1 MRTTQSNVALATSLT
16 NDPARWVEDLV
27 KPGRYG
33 YDAGTNARAER
44 EVAATMSA
52 IVGDSRPIIMRHNT
66 EARWAVMID
75 ESTASQVTVVWST
88 HTVNENSTG
97 HWDRLRP
104 ILRGEA
110 VMVMLHEMGHVL
122 FTDEITRPDWCA
134 RCDWRDFFTVV
145 NFAEDVRIEDCME
158 DEVPVFRMLRKIEND
173 RMVAPNV
180 AQWDVVSM
188 VRRVCCYLFA
198 ERSCTG
204 GSSLY
209 HPVVNAT
216 EQAVIDECHD
226 AFMEACDATDTQSM
240 IDSLEPVYDAL
251 LPYMN
256 GTIQYPPPNTTGGT
270 GTDEDGDED
279 DGAAGPGTGEDED
292 EDGDEG
298 TSGNASED
306 EGDGDGDT
314 TTGEQDGD
322 GDGEDEDGEDE
333 EGEGEGP
340 AGGNGAGGDEGN
352 DMPDA
357 ARPDR
362 QRGKCEQDKSN
373 APVPKS
379 DRTSE
384 VMQGEFISTR
394 KGATHRFDDPG
405 ASARIAPTTR
415 LIVKNLRRV
424 LQDNANGGWIG
435 RKRRGAFDASSSKRL
450 ALGDLRTFRER
461 TGPKGSLDYSLVL
474 CIDASGSMSGYAG
487 QRAAD
492 AALSMYDAV
501 RKIDGLDVALCAYG
515 CTVDFGIPFPSM
527 LTKPQIKRLGRVNER
542 MLACVRSG
550 SSGGTNE
557 SDALVW
563 ARAVSRKRK
572 ADTQMIVVIT
582 DGQPNDPNEV
592 VQQVALALREGVVTG
607 GIGIGGADPDY
618 HTYATSIASSD
629 QLPKVFGDFIRTMMK
644 GGK

>member
-1 MRTTQSNVALATSLT
+1 MSTTQSNVALATSLT

-27 KPGRYG
+27 KQGRYG
-33 YDAGTNARAER
+33 YDAGSTARAER

-52 IVGDSRPIIMRHNT
+52 IVGDSRPIVTRHNT

-75 ESTASQVTVVWST
+75 ESTATQVTVVWSMY
-88 HTVNENSTG
+88 TVNENTTG

-122 FTDEITRPDWCA
+122 FTDEIKRPDWCA
-134 RCDWRDFFTVV
+134 STHWREFFTVI

-158 DEVPVFRMLRKIEND
+158 EEVPVFRMLRKIEND

-180 AQWDVVSM
+180 AQWDIVGM

-198 ERSCTG
+198 ERSC
-204 GSSLY
+204 SSGATLY
-209 HPVVNAT
+209 YPVVNAT

-256 GTIQYPPPNTTGGT
+256 GTIQYPPPTATGGT

-292 EDGDEG
+292 EDGEQG

-306 EGDGDGDT
+306 EDDGDGDT

-322 GDGEDEDGEDE
+322 GEGEGEDGEDED
-333 EGEGEGP
+333 GEGEGP
-340 AGGNGAGGDEGN
+340 AGGNGAGADEGN
-352 DMPDA
+352 DMPDT

-362 QRGKCEQDKSN
+362 QRGQWEQDKSD
-373 APVPKS
+373 APPPKN

-394 KGATHRFDDPG
+394 KGATHRWNDPG
-405 ASARIAPTTR
+405 ASTRIAPTTR
-415 LIVKNLRRV
+415 MIVKNLRRV

-450 ALGDLRTFRER
+450 ALGDLRAFRER
-461 TGPKGSLDYSLVL
+461 SGPKGSLDYSLVL
-474 CIDASGSMSGYAG
+474 CIDASGSMQGRCG
-487 QRAAD
+487 MEAAD
-492 AALSMYDAV
+492 AALAMYDAV
-501 RKIDGLDVALCAYG
+501 RRIDGLDVALCAYG

-527 LTKPQIKRLGRVNER
+527 LTKPQIKRLDNVTNR

-557 SDALVW
+557 SDAIVW

-572 ADTQMIVVIT
+572 ADTRMIVVIT
-582 DGQPNDPNEV
+582 DGQPNDPNEAA
-592 VQQVALALREGVVTG
+592 QQVALALREGVVTG
-607 GIGIGGADPDY
+607 GIGIGTDPDY
-618 HTYATSIASSD
+618 HTYATSIAHSS

>member
-1 MRTTQSNVALATSLT
+1 MSTTQSNVALATSLT

-33 YDAGTNARAER
+33 YDAGSTARAER

-52 IVGDSRPIIMRHNT
+52 IVGDSRPIVTRHNT

-75 ESTASQVTVVWST
+75 ESTATQVTVVWSSY
-88 HTVNENSTG
+88 TVNENTTG

-122 FTDEITRPDWCA
+122 FTDEINRPDWCA
-134 RCDWRDFFTVV
+134 STHWRDFFTVV

-158 DEVPVFRMLRKIEND
+158 EEVPVFRMLRKIEND

-180 AQWDVVSM
+180 AQWDIVGM

-198 ERSCTG
+198 ERSC
-204 GSSLY
+204 SSGATLY

-216 EQAVIDECHD
+216 EQVVIDECHD

-251 LPYMN
+251 LPYMD
-256 GTIQYPPPNTTGGT
+256 GTIQYPTPTATGGT

-306 EGDGDGDT
+306 EGDGDG
-314 TTGEQDGD
+314 
-322 GDGEDEDGEDE
+322 EDEDGEDE
-333 EGEGEGP
+333 DGEGEGP
-340 AGGNGAGGDEGN
+340 AGGNGAGADEGN
-352 DMPDA
+352 DMPDT

-362 QRGKCEQDKSN
+362 QRGQWEQDKTD
-373 APVPKS
+373 APPPKN
-379 DRTSE
+379 DRTAE

-394 KGATHRFDDPG
+394 KGATHRYDDPG
-405 ASARIAPTTR
+405 ASTRIAPTTR
-415 LIVKNLRRV
+415 MIVKNLRRV

-474 CIDASGSMSGYAG
+474 CIDASGSMQGFPG
-487 QRAAD
+487 MRAAD

-501 RKIDGLDVALCAYG
+501 RRIDGLDVALCAYG

-527 LTKPQIKRLGRVNER
+527 LTKPQIKRLGSVNER

-592 VQQVALALREGVVTG
+592 AQQVALALREGVVTG

-618 HTYATSIASSD
+618 HTYATSIASSE